1 MSKEYWK
8 DIPNYEGLYQV
19 SNLGRVRS
27 LPKNKGWYKTQE
39 KILNIRI
46 KQGYNS
52 VALYKNGNSS
62 EYGVH
67 RLVGQAFIPNIE
79 NKPFIHHIDG
89 NKSNNNVKNL
99 MWCTNQENQ
108 LYDYKDGISKP
119 TYGFKGKKHSEES
132 KSKISNSLLRYYRGG
147 GATYVQKTI

>member
-1 MSKEYWK
+1 MNEEWK
-8 DIPNYEGLYQV
+8 DILGYEGLYQI
-19 SNLGRVRS
+19 SNLGRVMS
-27 LPKNKGWYKTQE
+27 LPKNKGWCKTPE
-39 KILNIRI
+39 KILNTRI

-52 VALYKNGNSS
+52 VALYKNGKSS
-62 EYGVH
+62 EYRVH
-67 RLVGQAFIPNIE
+67 RLVGQAFIPNVE

-89 NKSNNNVKNL
+89 NKLNNNVNNL

-108 LYDYKDGISKP
+108 LYAYNEGASKP

-132 KSKISNSLLRYYRGG
+132 KSKISNSLLRHYRGG